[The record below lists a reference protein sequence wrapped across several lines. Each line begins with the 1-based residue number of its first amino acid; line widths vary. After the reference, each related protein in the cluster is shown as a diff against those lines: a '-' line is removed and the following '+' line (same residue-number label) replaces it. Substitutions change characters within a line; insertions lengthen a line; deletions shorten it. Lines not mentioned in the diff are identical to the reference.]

1 MKKLRRDICLVAG
14 SLYIFAACNHNEPLQ
29 PVAENAGASDPAPL
43 FKAST
48 NTGGLEEAVPSSLLS
63 SLNKKLKAERKNY
76 IVALV
81 EYITDGA
88 GAQMGKTLYYKDIG
102 NKQLSHHW
110 VPGDPNRDGR
120 TNITWT
126 IDQTELCADID
137 EEVRCINAINRAM
150 TTWNGVACA
159 TIPLVKLNGAG
170 IDWGYVQFLLGF
182 GGVEGWAA
190 DFTHAGWQPAKF
202 FDAIADGGSTYILGA
217 TFTFIWIDNSTGNPT
232 DMDNNNKADVAFREV
247 YYNDAFTWKINGH
260 YDVETIALHE
270 SGHGVSLAHF
280 GKAFGT
286 TANNKLHFSPMA
298 VMNAAYTGIH
308 HELLPTDVA
317 SFCSVWS
324 HWPNR

>member
-1 MKKLRRDICLVAG
+1 
-14 SLYIFAACNHNEPLQ
+14 
-29 PVAENAGASDPAPL
+29 
-43 FKAST
+43 
-48 NTGGLEEAVPSSLLS
+48 VPSSLLS
-63 SLNKKLKAERKNY
+63 TLNKKLKAERKNY

-88 GAQMGKTLYYKDIG
+88 GDHMGRTLYYKDIG

-110 VPGDPNRDGR
+110 VPSDPNRDSR

-126 IDQTELCADID
+126 IDQTELCADIS
-137 EEVRCINAINRAM
+137 EVRCINAINRAM
-150 TTWNGVACA
+150 STWNSVACA
-159 TIPLVKLNGAG
+159 KIPLVK
-170 IDWGYVQFLLGF
+170 ITSTDTDWGYVQHLLGL
-182 GGVEGWAA
+182 GGFEGWAA
-190 DFTHAGWQPAKF
+190 DFTHAGWQPAEF
-202 FDAIADGGSTYILGA
+202 FDAIADDGSTYILGA
-217 TFTFIWIDNSTGNPT
+217 TFSFVWIDIGTGNPT
-232 DMDNNNKADVAFREV
+232 DMDNNGKADVAFREV

-280 GKAFGT
+280 GKAFRT
-286 TANNKLHFSPMA
+286 TANSKLHFSPLA
-298 VMNAAYTGIH
+298 VMIAAYTGIQ